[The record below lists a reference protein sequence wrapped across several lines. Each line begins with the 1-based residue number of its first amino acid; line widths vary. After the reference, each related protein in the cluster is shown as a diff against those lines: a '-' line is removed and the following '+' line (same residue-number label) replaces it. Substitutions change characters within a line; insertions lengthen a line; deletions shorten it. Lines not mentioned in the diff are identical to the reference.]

1 MGDNIVIGLTI
12 IRVCGLSSFVVL
24 SYVLFK
30 QMLKDV
36 SRVCITSINNVL
48 ETMYKSSFIQKDRLT
63 HCYFLPLVGQPPPIL
78 LILAECFRNRMH
90 GTKHPETSMVP

>member
-48 ETMYKSSFIQKDRLT
+48 ETMYKIFLYPKGPPHPLLLSSLGWTTPTNI
-63 HCYFLPLVGQPPPIL
+63 IN
-78 LILAECFRNRMH
+78 I
-90 GTKHPETSMVP
+90 S